1 MVKQKSVKIRAMQ
14 PGEIIQTNAI
24 KDQEFVFRYPQPTD
38 LEGLRDYINQLSAER
53 TFIRFQGTQVS
64 LEEEEKYLAESL
76 AKIKQNKKLSILAL
90 HNDLVVGHV
99 EVTMLE
105 QTEKHRGRLGAS
117 VKKGFRDEGLG
128 GFML

>member
-64 LEEEEKYLAESL
+64 LEEEEKYLA
-76 AKIKQNKKLSILAL
+76 
-90 HNDLVVGHV
+90 
-99 EVTMLE
+99 
-105 QTEKHRGRLGAS
+105 
-117 VKKGFRDEGLG
+117 
-128 GFML
+128 